1 MPERRFIGGG
11 RLARGEAH
19 RRDRMNVSWGDRD
32 PRKHGFV
39 RHSKVAVD
47 MIVRHKALITPK
59 SVRLTP
65 GKAMPGTRCG
75 KGRVK
80 LAWRR
85 AAGET

>member
-1 MPERRFIGGG
+1 V
-11 RLARGEAH
+11 RLA
-19 RRDRMNVSWGDRD
+19 
-32 PRKHGFV
+32 
-39 RHSKVAVD
+39 
-47 MIVRHKALITPK
+47 
-59 SVRLTP
+59 P